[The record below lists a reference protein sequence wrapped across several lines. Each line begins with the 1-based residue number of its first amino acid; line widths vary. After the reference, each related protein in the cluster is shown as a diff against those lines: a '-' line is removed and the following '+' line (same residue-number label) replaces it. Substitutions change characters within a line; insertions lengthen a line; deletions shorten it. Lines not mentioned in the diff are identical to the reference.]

1 MKVGTKVT
9 WLAVVVVG
17 VFLGCGTLLFGQEFI
32 SHPPLV
38 PLGLIL
44 VQLAALLLPMYRS
57 RELRA
62 DAKSRGQERGPTH
75 PR

>member
-17 VFLGCGTLLFGQEFI
+17 VFLGSGTLLFGREFI

-75 PR
+75 QR

>member
-1 MKVGTKVT
+1 MKIGTKVT

-17 VFLGCGTLLFGQEFI
+17 VFLGSGTLLFGREFI

-62 DAKSRGQERGPTH
+62 DTKTRGQERGPTH
-75 PR
+75 QR